1 MKLTLDN
8 QTDVS
13 IEILV
18 NNEIIIIEPL
28 KHIQVETDDK
38 YITIKRKDYKAKHFH
53 INEFGLF
60 NKYDSFDATYYDFL
74 KTKVCLPKKQKKVQI
89 EIYTKLFSDNKYL
102 KLRCFDVKG
111 IDAKDCIYIYSNS
124 KQRNKIKVS
133 VFLTL
138 FLRYGLFSIIGFLG
152 IFAFLI
158 DAENLTNSDSIF
170 VAIMAIVFV
179 SFGGFFLYNF
189 IELSKVLRLISKE
202 K

>member
-18 NNEIIIIEPL
+18 NNEIIIVEPF
-28 KHIQVETDDK
+28 KQTQVETDDK
-38 YITIKRKDYKAKHFH
+38 HINIKRKNNKAKHFYIH
-53 INEFGLF
+53 EFGLF
-60 NKYDSFDATYYDFL
+60 NKYDSFNATYYDYL
-74 KTKVCLPKKQKKVQI
+74 KTKVCLPTKQKKAHF
-89 EIYTKLFSDNKYL
+89 EICAKPFSDNKYL
-102 KLRCFDVKG
+102 KLRCFDIKG
-111 IDAKDCIYIYSNS
+111 IDSEYCIYFYSNS
-124 KQRNKIKVS
+124 KQRNKILGS

-179 SFGGFFLYNF
+179 GFGGFFLYNF
-189 IELSKVLRLISKE
+189 IELSKVLRVISKD